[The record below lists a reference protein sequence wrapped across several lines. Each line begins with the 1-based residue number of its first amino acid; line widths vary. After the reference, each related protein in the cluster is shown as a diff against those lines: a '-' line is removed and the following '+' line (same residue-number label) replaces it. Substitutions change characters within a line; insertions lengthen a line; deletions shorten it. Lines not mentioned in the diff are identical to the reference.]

1 MKSKNDF
8 TVRTSEAQNV
18 PDPPATRCGALGG
31 QRLSGL
37 TKALVLFGYERAG
50 FMDFQSA
57 EKKAKDLQNLLNQ
70 YAYEYYVLDQ
80 PSVPDAEYDRL
91 LRELIEIEEQYPELQ
106 TPDSPTQRVG
116 GEILTMF
123 NKVQHAIPML
133 SLGNAFDEQDLRD
146 FDRRVRQGVGDNVSY
161 VCELK
166 IDGLAVSLIYE
177 DGLLVRGATRGDGTT
192 GEDITSNLKTI
203 RSVPIRLKEQVSL
216 EVRGEA
222 FMPKKSFEALNKAR
236 KEREE
241 EPFANPR
248 NAAAGSLR
256 QLDPKIAAS
265 RNLDVFLYGIAN
277 VGDTGIRAHSE
288 GLDYLEKLGFKANKE
303 RRKVDSIEGVIDY
316 VNSWVEKRPDLPYD
330 IDGIVIKLDSLDQQA
345 ELGTTAKSP
354 RWAIAYKFPAEEV
367 VTTLKDIELSVGRTG
382 VVTPTA
388 ILEPVQVA
396 GTTVGRASLHNED
409 LIREKDIKIGD
420 KVVIKKAGDII
431 PEVVNVL
438 AEQRTGDEVEFHM
451 PTECPEC
458 SSELVRIEGEV
469 ALRCINPKCPAQI
482 REGLIH
488 FVSRDAMN
496 IDGLGER
503 VVSQLFAEELI
514 KDVADIYK
522 LTREQLL
529 ALERMGEKSVNNLL
543 SAIEATK
550 DNSLEKLLFGLGIRL
565 VGAKAAKTL
574 AQEFETMDN
583 LMKATKEE
591 LTAINEIGDKM
602 ADSIVTFFDSDEVSE
617 LISELKAVGVN
628 MEYKGPKKVTAEESD
643 SFFAGKTIVLTGK
656 LEQMGRNE
664 AKEKIEALGGNVSGS
679 VSKKTDLVIA
689 GEDAGSKLTKA
700 ESLGIEVWNEE
711 RMLEELNK

>member
-1 MKSKNDF
+1 
-8 TVRTSEAQNV
+8 
-18 PDPPATRCGALGG
+18 
-31 QRLSGL
+31 
-37 TKALVLFGYERAG
+37 
-50 FMDFQSA
+50 MDFQSA

-70 YAYEYYVLDQ
+70 YGYEYYVLDQ

-91 LRELIEIEEQYPELQ
+91 LRELIEIEEQFPELR
-106 TPDSPTQRVG
+106 TPDSPTVRVG
-116 GEILTMF
+116 GEILAMF
-123 NKVQHAIPML
+123 NKVQHATPML

-146 FDRRVRQGVGDNVSY
+146 FDRRVRQGVGGDVSY

-203 RSVPIRLKEQVSL
+203 RSLPIRLKEPVSI

-222 FMPKKSFEALNKAR
+222 FMPKKSFEALNKVR
-236 KEREE
+236 LEKEE

-277 VGDTGIRAHSE
+277 VGDTGIDSHSE
-288 GLDYLEKLGFKANKE
+288 GLDFLGHLGFKTNTE
-303 RRKVDSIEGVIDY
+303 RRKAADIEGVIEF
-316 VNSWVEKRPDLPYD
+316 VKSWVEKRPNLPYD
-330 IDGIVIKLDSLDQQA
+330 IDGIVIKVDSLDQQE

-367 VTTLKDIELSVGRTG
+367 VTTLKAIELSVGRTG

-420 KVVIKKAGDII
+420 KVVVKKAGDII

-438 AEQRTGDEVEFHM
+438 AEQRTGEEIEFQM
-451 PTECPEC
+451 PTQCPEC
-458 SSELVRIEGEV
+458 ESELVRIEGEV

-503 VVSQLFAEELI
+503 VVSQLFAEQLI

-543 SAIEATK
+543 TAIEASK
-550 DNSLEKLLFGLGIRL
+550 ENSLEKLMFGLGIRL

-574 AQEFETMDN
+574 AQEFGTMDQ
-583 LMKATKEE
+583 LMQASRDE

-602 ADSIVTFFDSDEVSE
+602 ADSVVTYFDNDEVKE

-628 MEYKGPKKVTAEESD
+628 LEYKGPRKISAEESD

-664 AKEKIEALGGNVSGS
+664 AKEKIEALGGNISGS

-700 ESLGIEVWNEE
+700 EGLGIEVWNEE